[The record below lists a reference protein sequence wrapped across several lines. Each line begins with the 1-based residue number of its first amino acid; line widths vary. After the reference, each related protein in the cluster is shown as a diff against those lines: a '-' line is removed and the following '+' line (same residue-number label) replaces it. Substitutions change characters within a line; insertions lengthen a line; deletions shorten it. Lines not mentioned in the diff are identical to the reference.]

1 MYIGLTGYNHESSAA
16 LVDSN
21 GFLIDFYREESL
33 SRIKGDKSFPKRSLD
48 RLLKHN
54 HINVDEI
61 INVTFYERPLSAFI
75 TILKT
80 AGSHLPESLP
90 LISHQC
96 RNFNKSSVACYS
108 DIGKLFPGLEKK
120 LVYCDHHLSH
130 TLTSLAYS
138 NNQKNLCSIVVDG
151 FGDRST
157 SSISIVN
164 NHHQITELWSSV
176 YPISLGL
183 FYSAITDFL
192 GFQVNEGEYKVMGLS
207 SFGNKDSAES
217 KKVLSLIEWD
227 DKNNNIVQ
235 DMSYFK
241 YHISPEV
248 SFSSK
253 LVELLGNP
261 RNPFKTLLPE
271 DKEFQYYAN
280 IAKGAQL
287 AVSNILCKIFKFA
300 FSLTDCNEFLF
311 SGGVAMNSAS
321 LDELASLDFVKKI
334 TLPPSPG
341 DSGSAIGAAY
351 YSYLKNNT
359 KKNIYLPKPSLFPSK
374 YNCSDQKKLAEK
386 IINSKFKIITSSPTE
401 IINTTA
407 ELISKGKVVG
417 TILENSET
425 GPRALGNR
433 SLICDGKNKDAV
445 QFLNTIIK
453 KRSPFRPTAPCM
465 QEKAAKK
472 YYVIRNELM
481 ECYKTMSATCKCKEN
496 SEAETFPTTHV
507 DKTARIQIVEE
518 GQFLNELL
526 NELKN
531 YSIDILANS
540 SLNLSGD
547 PTSFDLIDT
556 LMISSRSPL
565 EYIVSDFGVLK
576 VKQ

>member
-1 MYIGLTGYNHESSAA
+1 MHIGLTGYNHESSAA
-16 LVDSN
+16 LVDEN
-21 GFLIDFYREESL
+21 GILVDFYREECL
-33 SRIKGDKSFPKRSLD
+33 SRIKGDKSFPKRSIAKLISQ
-48 RLLKHN
+48 N
-54 HINVDEI
+54 NINIDDIVDI
-61 INVTFYERPLSAFI
+61 TFYERPLSAFM

-80 AGSHLPESLP
+80 AGNHLPESLS

-96 RNFNKSSVACYS
+96 RNFNKSSVACFL
-108 DIGKLFPGLEKK
+108 DIGKLYPGLEKK
-120 LVYCDHHLSH
+120 LIYCDHHLSH

-138 NNQKNLCSIVVDG
+138 EKQNNICSIVVDG

-157 SSISIVN
+157 SSISLVN
-164 NHHQITELWSSV
+164 NHHQITELWSSI

-207 SFGNKDSAES
+207 SFGNAES
-217 KKVLSLIEWD
+217 SEAKKVFDLIEWD
-227 DKNNNIVQ
+227 KTNNNIIQ
-235 DMSYFK
+235 DMRYFQ

-253 LVELLGNP
+253 LVELLGSP

-287 AVSNILCKIFKFA
+287 AVSNILSKIFKYA
-300 FSLTDCNEFLF
+300 YSLSGCKEFLF

-321 LDELASLDFVKKI
+321 LDQLATLDFVKKI
-334 TLPPSPG
+334 VVPPSPG

-351 YSYLKNNT
+351 YSYLKNNF
-359 KKNIYLPKPSLFPSK
+359 KKNIFLPKPSFFPSK
-374 YNCSDQKKLAEK
+374 YDVSSQKKLARK
-386 IINSKFKIITSSPTE
+386 IINSKFKIISSNPKE
-401 IINTTA
+401 SVSIA
-407 ELISKGKVVG
+407 CELIKKGKVIGV
-417 TILENSET
+417 ILGNSET

-433 SLICDGKNKDAV
+433 SLICDGTNRVAV
-445 QFLNTIIK
+445 KFLNTIIK

-465 QEKAAKK
+465 QEEVAKK
-472 YYVIRNELM
+472 YYIIRDELM
-481 ECYKTMSATCKCKEN
+481 ECYKTMSATCKCRNKSKAEN
-496 SEAETFPTTHV
+496 FPTTHV

-518 GQFLNELL
+518 GQFLDKLL
-526 NELKN
+526 NELKKYN
-531 YSIDILANS
+531 VEILANS

-565 EYIVSDFGVLK
+565 EYIITDFGIIELIK
-576 VKQ
+576 